1 MNNTSEELRRD
12 GRLTQAE
19 ALAALRVADEAA
31 RAAKRDA
38 LRRCQNQEQ
47 VCKVLSDSIECS
59 LAYTAALRK
68 SLKQTGP
75 QFEEN
80 ARQLRAAAQEVAG
93 KSKRLKTAAEAVN
106 LLADSVRLARSLT
119 LAFA

>member
-1 MNNTSEELRRD
+1 MSGKEDFRPD

-19 ALAALRVADEAA
+19 ALAALRAADEAA

-47 VCKVLSDSIECS
+47 VCKVLSDCIACS
-59 LAYTAALRK
+59 LAYTGALRK
-68 SLKQTGP
+68 SLQQTGP
-75 QFEEN
+75 QFEEQ
-80 ARQLRAAAQEVAG
+80 AQQLRAAAQEVTG
-93 KSKRLKTAAEAVN
+93 KSKQLRTAAEAVE
-106 LLADSVRLARSLT
+106 LLADTVRLARSLT

>member
-1 MNNTSEELRRD
+1 MNTAKELRCD

-19 ALAALRVADEAA
+19 ALAALRAADEAA

-47 VCKVLSDSIECS
+47 VCKVLAGCIDCS
-59 LAYTAALRK
+59 LAYTGALRK
-68 SLKQTGP
+68 TLQQTGP

-80 ARQLRAAAQEVAG
+80 ARQLRAAAQDVAA
-93 KSKRLKTAAEAVN
+93 KSKRLKTAAEAVD
-106 LLADSVRLARSLT
+106 LLADAVRLARSLT

>member
-1 MNNTSEELRRD
+1 MSSNREDIRPD

-19 ALAALRVADEAA
+19 ALAVLRVADEAA

-47 VCKVLSDSIECS
+47 VCKVLSDCIACS
-59 LAYTAALRK
+59 LAYTGALRK

-93 KSKRLKTAAEAVN
+93 KSKQLKTAAEAVN
-106 LLADSVRLARSLT
+106 LLADAVRLARSLT

>member
-1 MNNTSEELRRD
+1 MMKTGEELRLD
-12 GRLTQAE
+12 GKLTQAE
-19 ALAALRVADEAA
+19 ALAALRAADETA

-38 LRRCQNQEQ
+38 LRRCQTQEQ
-47 VCKVLSDSIECS
+47 ISKVLSDCIECS

-80 ARQLRAAAQEVAG
+80 ARQLRAAAQEVAD
-93 KSKRLKTAAEAVN
+93 KSKQLKTATEAVE
-106 LLADSVRLARSLT
+106 LLTDAVRLARSLT

>member
-47 VCKVLSDSIECS
+47 VCKVLADCIECS